1 VLIWKKHNINTY
13 LNAHITL
20 TSIKK
25 TMKKIL
31 TLALVSLSIS
41 GYAQYF
47 QPINVKK
54 GQVISVVSTVN
65 TDSDMG
71 MGTMKNNMQMK
82 SAFTIIDENDKS
94 FILTASLKGIK
105 MDMDGMGQQ
114 MSFDSEKP
122 EDKSSPMAEGLG
134 EKLSAIDTFAVNK
147 NTGLITRIS
156 KKKDSESNGMG
167 MVSSGNG
174 SEPVNEIFF
183 AVPMS
188 KKIGDS
194 WQDSSSTEGLTTKKT
209 YTLVS
214 REKNIATI
222 KYMGV
227 NFGNINSEV
236 QGTPMTAVVDSKLSG
251 ELKVNMETGLLIS
264 STGDVDNN
272 TAMEVMGQN
281 MNISSKVKMNTACSV
296 Q

>member
-1 VLIWKKHNINTY
+1 
-13 LNAHITL
+13 
-20 TSIKK
+20 
-25 TMKKIL
+25 MKKIL
-31 TLALVSLSIS
+31 AILLTTASMASY
-41 GYAQYF
+41 GQYF

-82 SAFTIIDENDKS
+82 SAFTIIDENEKS

-114 MSFDSEKP
+114 MSFDSDKP

-134 EKLSAIDTFAVNK
+134 EKLSTIDTFAVNK

-167 MVSSGNG
+167 MVSTGNG
-174 SEPVNEIFF
+174 SEPVNEVFF
-183 AVPMS
+183 VVPMS
-188 KKIGDS
+188 KKIGDT
-194 WQDSSSTEGLTTKKT
+194 WQDSSKSESMTTKKT

-214 REKNIATI
+214 REKNIATV
-222 KYMGV
+222 KYSGV
-227 NFGNINSEV
+227 NFGSVNSEV
-236 QGTPMTAVVDSKLSG
+236 QGTPMTANIDSKLTG

>member
-1 VLIWKKHNINTY
+1 
-13 LNAHITL
+13 
-20 TSIKK
+20 
-25 TMKKIL
+25 MKKIL
-31 TLALVSLSIS
+31 TLALVSFSIT

-134 EKLSAIDTFAVNK
+134 EKLSAIDTFSVNK

-214 REKNIATI
+214 REKNIASI

-227 NFGNINSEV
+227 NFGYINSEV